1 MDTEGWELQVP
12 RPFLHGVSARPPSRS
27 PRPTMTT
34 LAMVSASCSV
44 APPPARRVAGQRCP
58 AARASTTIVTAIP
71 AHQRAIA
78 AAAGVAPQQQQPRR
92 GALQVRAAGGNP
104 FASDDAAPT
113 AASKAKAGAAEGGN
127 PFASMLGDKLK
138 DFKMPAMPAMGGGSA
153 AVQEKEEVEVEEEEE
168 AGPGGLCLPRH
179 TSHYEPSC
187 LELSASL

>member
-1 MDTEGWELQVP
+1 MGTSG
-12 RPFLHGVSARPPSRS
+12 S
-27 PRPTMTT
+27 PW
-34 LAMVSASCSV
+34 
-44 APPPARRVAGQRCP
+44 
-58 AARASTTIVTAIP
+58 
-71 AHQRAIA
+71 
-78 AAAGVAPQQQQPRR
+78 
-92 GALQVRAAGGNP
+92 LQVRAAGGNP
-104 FASDDAAPT
+104 FASDDAAPA
-113 AASKAKAGAAEGGN
+113 AASKAKAAAAEGNGN